1 MAFVL
6 DASVALAWFV
16 RQQATAYTDR
26 IKRLAKRQPLHVPAV
41 WPLEIANALGV
52 LQRRAVLSER
62 AARTSADLLGSLVV
76 TVHPD
81 RLSIPEMLDFAARHG
96 LSSYDASYLDLAI
109 SLRVPL
115 ACRDGKLQSALV
127 GAGVRLA

>member
-16 RQQATAYTDR
+16 RPQATTYTDR
-26 IKRLAKRQPLHVPAV
+26 IKRLAKQEPLHVPAI
-41 WPLEIANALGV
+41 WSLEVSNALGT
-52 LQRRAVLSER
+52 LWRRGNLTER
-62 AARTSADLLGSLVV
+62 AARTSADLFGSLAV
-76 TVHPD
+76 TVHHD
-81 RLSIPEMLDFAARHG
+81 RLSISEMLDFAKRYG

-115 ACRDGKLQSALV
+115 ACRDGNLQRALAD
-127 GAGVRLA
+127 AGVRLA